1 MSRRSYYC
9 FYPAMLLMALAC
21 DGAEQDVPADVMDRE
36 TFIAT
41 YVDLR
46 EAVIATPDFRVTDEQ
61 RAAILARHGVD
72 SESLIRFADA
82 HGSDLDYMNEIWT
95 EVETRIEGREAPETS
110 VR

>member
-1 MSRRSYYC
+1 MNRR
-9 FYPAMLLMALAC
+9 ALLPVLLLTAFAC
-21 DGAEQDVPADVMDRE
+21 RGGEQDVPADVIDRE

-46 EAVIATPDFRVTDEQ
+46 EAVIATPDFRVTEEQ
-61 RAAILARHGVD
+61 RAEILSRHGVD

-82 HGSDLDYMNEIWT
+82 HGSDLDYMNEVWT
-95 EVETRIEGREAPETS
+95 EVETRLEGHEAPESS